1 MGNPEA
7 GSSDYQPQS
16 EYELQP
22 QDYQYEATH
31 EAMASQDPQAQQ
43 QFQPPQS
50 YPPPLQPN
58 QAAYGAQPG
67 RPINFPPQN
76 SQMNSPGLNQPGMH
90 PQQGPPLDPVK
101 PMQFPPSDPQNNQ
114 TYGQNQPGA
123 YAPYNQK
130 PMPAPQSPMNF
141 PPIGPQASTGMQF
154 PPNNGPQTPYG
165 VPVTGQGKLGN
176 GWHSELFDC
185 MNDPMNAL
193 VTVLFPCL
201 TFGQIAEIIDDG
213 HTSCGT
219 SGMLYGGIAF
229 CIALPCIMSCT
240 YRTKLRNKF
249 GLPEAPAPDWVTHF
263 LCEWCALCQE
273 YRELQARGWDPSIGY
288 QGNLARHS
296 NMNMNHVNMM
306 PPGNQRMM
314 G

>member
-1 MGNPEA
+1 MGNPEV
-7 GSSDYQPQS
+7 GSSDNQPQS

-22 QDYQYEATH
+22 QDYQYEASH

-43 QFQPPQS
+43 QFQPSQP

-67 RPINFPPQN
+67 
-76 SQMNSPGLNQPGMH
+76 QP
-90 PQQGPPLDPVK
+90 
-101 PMQFPPSDPQNNQ
+101 FPPSNPQNNQ
-114 TYGQNQPGA
+114 TYGQNQSGA
-123 YAPYNQK
+123 YSPYNQK
-130 PMPAPQSPMNF
+130 PMPTPQSPMNF
-141 PPIGPQASTGMQF
+141 PPAGPHASTGMQF

-176 GWHSELFDC
+176 SWHSELFDC

-193 VTVLFPCL
+193 VSVLFPCL

-288 QGNLARHS
+288 QGNLARNS

>member
-101 PMQFPPSDPQNNQ
+101 PVQFPPSDPQNNQ
-114 TYGQNQPGA
+114 TYGQNQSGA
-123 YAPYNQK
+123 YSPYNQK
-130 PMPAPQSPMNF
+130 PMLAPQSPVNF
-141 PPIGPQASTGMQF
+141 PPTGPQASTGMQF

-165 VPVTGQGKLGN
+165 VPILSRES
-176 GWHSELFDC
+176 WE
-185 MNDPMNAL
+185 
-193 VTVLFPCL
+193 TV
-201 TFGQIAEIIDDG
+201 GIVAEIVDDG

-219 SGMLYGGIAF
+219 SGMLYWGIAF

-306 PPGNQRMM
+306 PPGNQRML